1 MASNLGI
8 GEDGAGPA
16 KGDDFGARLALIMHW
31 TGMFFGM
38 PALMVLVGSDVVL
51 RYRFN
56 APLPWG
62 NEVGS
67 LLLLIV
73 FLASLPHTTRTGGH
87 IRMDLFYGRLRGTAR
102 RGADVLTGVCG
113 LVFASFLGYQAFATA
128 SRMHRLN
135 DGAYLIDIPFWP
147 FAVFMG
153 LCGTF
158 LAIQFATQIVNA
170 LRLPPVTGAE

>member
-1 MASNLGI
+1 MASDFKIGGDGVERGSGADLG
-8 GEDGAGPA
+8 AWPA
-16 KGDDFGARLALIMHW
+16 TLLHW
-31 TGMFFGM
+31 SGMFFGI
-38 PALMVLVGSDVVL
+38 PALMVLVGTDVLL

-87 IRMDLFYGRLRGTAR
+87 IRMDLFYGRLSGAAR
-102 RGADVLTGVCG
+102 RGADALTGVCG
-113 LVFASFLGYQAFATA
+113 LVFAGFLGYQAFATA
-128 SRMHRLN
+128 SRMRRLD

-158 LAIQFATQIVNA
+158 LAIQFAIQIVNA
-170 LRLPPVTGAE
+170 LRPRPVERTE

>member
-16 KGDDFGARLALIMHW
+16 KGTDFGAWLAKIMHW

-38 PALMVLVGSDVVL
+38 PALMVLVGSDVLL
-51 RYRFN
+51 RYVFK

-87 IRMDLFYGRLRGTAR
+87 IRMDLFYGRLTGNAR
-102 RGADVLTGVCG
+102 RGADALTGVCG
-113 LVFASFLGYQAFATA
+113 LVFAGFLGYQAFATA
-128 SRMHRLN
+128 SRMYRLG
-135 DGAYLIDIPFWP
+135 DGAYLIDLPFWP

-158 LAIQFATQIVNA
+158 LAIQFAIQIVNA
-170 LRLPPVTGAE
+170 FRLPPATGAG

>member
-1 MASNLGI
+1 
-8 GEDGAGPA
+8 
-16 KGDDFGARLALIMHW
+16 
-31 TGMFFGM
+31 MFFGM
-38 PALMVLVGSDVVL
+38 PALMVLVGTDVAL
-51 RYRFN
+51 RKIFS

-87 IRMDLFYGRLRGTAR
+87 IRMDLFYGRMTGGTR
-102 RGADVLTGVCG
+102 RGADALTGVCG
-113 LVFASFLGYQAFATA
+113 LVFAGVLGYQAFATA
-128 SRMHRLN
+128 ARMHRLG
-135 DGAYLIDIPFWP
+135 DGADLIDIPFWP

-158 LAIQFATQIVNA
+158 LAVQFATQIVNA
-170 LRLPPVTGAE
+170 VRPPRQAGAE

>member
-1 MASNLGI
+1 MASDLKV
-8 GEDGAGPA
+8 E
-16 KGDDFGARLALIMHW
+16 GARDARTKGADIGAWLAKLLHW
-31 TGMFFGM
+31 SGMFFGM
-38 PALMVLVGSDVVL
+38 PALMVLVGIDVVL
-51 RYRFN
+51 RYGVN

-87 IRMDLFYGRLRGTAR
+87 IRMDLFYGRMTGSAR
-102 RGADVLTGVCG
+102 RGADALTGVCG

-128 SRMHRLN
+128 SRMHRLG
-135 DGAYLIDIPFWP
+135 DGADLIDIPFWP

-170 LRLPPVTGAE
+170 VRPPPHPGAE

>member
-1 MASNLGI
+1 MASDLNLGGPK
-8 GEDGAGPA
+8 GEIVGRSNIA
-16 KGDDFGARLALIMHW
+16 ARLALIMHW

-51 RYRFN
+51 RYLFN

-87 IRMDLFYGRLRGTAR
+87 IRMDLFYGRLQGNAR
-102 RGADVLTGVCG
+102 RGADALTGVCG
-113 LVFASFLGYQAFATA
+113 LVFAGFLGYQAFATA
-128 SRMHRLN
+128 SRMYRLG
-135 DGAYLIDIPFWP
+135 DGAYLIDLPFWP

-158 LAIQFATQIVNA
+158 LAIQFAIQIVNA
-170 LRLPPVTGAE
+170 LRLPPATGAE